1 MFIIKDFHCYA
12 SLCILVWNVLK
23 AEGLQRAV
31 LATCDAVCDKGQCVT
46 AGTAG
51 HSSSVVGCSP
61 FALQWPFLASPS
73 LKEQVGQEE
82 KRCAMLHDGQGLEL
96 EV

>member
-1 MFIIKDFHCYA
+1 MFIIKDFQCCA

-23 AEGLQRAV
+23 AEGLQRAA
-31 LATCDAVCDKGQCVT
+31 LAACDAVRDKGQRVT

-51 HSSSVVGCSP
+51 HSSSAVGCSP

-73 LKEQVGQEE
+73 LREQVGQEE
-82 KRCAMLHDGQGLEL
+82 KRCAMSHDGQGLEL